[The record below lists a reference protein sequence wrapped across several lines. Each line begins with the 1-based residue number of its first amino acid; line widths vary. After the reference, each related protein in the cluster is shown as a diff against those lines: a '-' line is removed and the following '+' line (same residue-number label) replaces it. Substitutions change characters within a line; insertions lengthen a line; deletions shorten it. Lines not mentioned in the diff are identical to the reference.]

1 MHNQF
6 RESLDDAKGYSKFV
20 IALNL
25 DIRGFSDWSLE
36 VDPAQS
42 AIYLKKLYAKLID
55 SYFSKASFFK
65 PTGDGLLVV
74 FDFEEEGLEK
84 LAIKVVRDSLEI
96 VENFGSLCS
105 GEPMINFAVPQDVGI
120 GIARGSAAKLASTD
134 RTLDY
139 SGRVLNLA
147 ARLMDLARPHG
158 IAIDPAFGLD
168 LLPIDLQEKFHPEQV
183 YLKGISPKEK
193 VSVGCWPEGLNIPE
207 ANRHPFDEPE
217 WKTEVHQLTL
227 AEIQAST
234 DNTSFP
240 LSTIPGFPDSI
251 EAIARHAKVMSGR
264 KKSTRY
270 RTWHQVS
277 VQYELRGGSEPFAVL
292 DFAALTKSLE
302 ERGVRR
308 NWPVE
313 LKISYRLS

>member
-1 MHNQF
+1 MHTKF

-42 AIYLKKLYAKLID
+42 ALYLKKLYAKLID
-55 SYFSKASFFK
+55 NYFSKASFFK

-74 FDFEEEGLEK
+74 FDFEEEDLEK
-84 LAIKVVRDSLEI
+84 LAIKVVGDSLEI

-105 GEPMINFAVPQDVGI
+105 GEPMINFAVPQDLGI
-120 GIARGSAAKLASTD
+120 GIARGSAAKLASKD

-158 IAIDPAFGLD
+158 IAIDPDFGLD
-168 LLPIDLQEKFHPEQV
+168 LLTSDLRERFHSEQV
-183 YLKGISPKEK
+183 YLKGVSPKEM
-193 VSVGCWPEGLNIPE
+193 VPVGCWPKGLNIPE

-217 WKTEVHQLTL
+217 WKTEVQQLTSGD
-227 AEIQAST
+227 IQASPEDT
-234 DNTSFP
+234 NFP

-251 EAIARHAKVMSGR
+251 EATAHHAKVLSGR

-277 VQYELRGGSEPFAVL
+277 VRYELRGGSEPFAVL
-292 DFAALTKSLE
+292 DFAGLAKGLE
-302 ERGVRR
+302 EQEVRR

-313 LKISYRLS
+313 LKVSYRLN